1 MRMGRVRTLVCGV
14 SLFFMTFW
22 LPVAAAIYT
31 PFWYDFSCSWHGRC
45 ALLEE
50 GRPRVLVRELT
61 SYLAHTGPLEDP
73 DWSEK
78 ERQHLSEARVR
89 LDVATVGAVV
99 ALLFL
104 TALTTAAQLR
114 RCALVN
120 LALFPLLTGI
130 FPFFKTFWRDLF
142 HPLLFSNNLWL
153 NTPLDLSYYL
163 MPRRFFFWTIA
174 MGIACAVV
182 INGCILLITW
192 RKGKGE
198 ARGRTDQTTQTGG
211 AMKRIGWM
219 ALGLVLGILV
229 STGYRMATKEVAAP
243 PAGAEA
249 VAEEQQG
256 AEQKFSSVP
265 TGGENS
271 PGPVASSDEK
281 PFAPDMDRLRAELP
295 GNLAIPP
302 RDKDERWMRDE
313 AKKSRNELFGR
324 ISSNIAS
331 DEEVHSYY
339 DEQALLTRDS
349 IAMLEWILNEH
360 EEEMGERDLAR
371 HHFLLDQFK
380 KRLAAI
386 PDRQARA
393 LRRIHEKQG

>member
-1 MRMGRVRTLVCGV
+1 MGRVRTLVCGV

-31 PFWYDFSCSWHGRC
+31 PFWYDLSCRWHGRC

-50 GRPRVLVRELT
+50 GQPHVLVRELT
-61 SYLAHTGPLEDP
+61 SYLAHTGTLEDP

-78 ERQHLSEARVR
+78 ERQHLSEARAR
-89 LDVATVGAVV
+89 LDVATMGAVA
-99 ALLFL
+99 ALLLLGFMA
-104 TALTTAAQLR
+104 TATLLR

-130 FPFFKTFWRDLF
+130 LPFFKTFWRDLF
-142 HPLLFSNNLWL
+142 HPLFFSNNLWL

-182 INGCILLITW
+182 INASILLVVW
-192 RKGKGE
+192 H
-198 ARGRTDQTTQTGG
+198 RGHRQAPGTTDQTTQTGG

-243 PAGAEA
+243 PAVAEA
-249 VAEEQQG
+249 EVEKQQG
-256 AEQKFSSVP
+256 DAL
-265 TGGENS
+265 T
-271 PGPVASSDEK
+271 ASSGPAVSRDNVGSGDSSGAP
-281 PFAPDMDRLRAELP
+281 PFAPDMDRLRDELP

-302 RDKDERWMRDE
+302 RDKNERWMRDE

-331 DEEVHSYY
+331 DDEVHSYY

-349 IAMLEWILNEH
+349 IAMLEWILKEH
-360 EEEMGERDLAR
+360 EEEMGERDLSR

-386 PDRQARA
+386 PDREARA
-393 LRRIHEKQG
+393 LTRIHEKQG

>member
-1 MRMGRVRTLVCGV
+1 MGRVRTLLCGV
-14 SLFFMTFW
+14 SLFITTFW
-22 LPVAAAIYT
+22 VPVAAAIYT

-61 SYLAHTGPLEDP
+61 SYLAHTGTLEDP

-78 ERQHLSEARVR
+78 ERQHLSEARAR
-89 LDVATVGAVV
+89 LDVATVGAVA

-104 TALTTAAQLR
+104 AVSATAAQLR

-120 LALFPLLTGI
+120 LALFPLLTGV

-153 NTPLDLSYYL
+153 NTPLDLSFYL

-174 MGIACAVV
+174 MGIACAVG
-182 INGCILLITW
+182 INGCILLVTW

-219 ALGLVLGILV
+219 ALGLVLGILLSV
-229 STGYRMATKEVAAP
+229 GYRVVTEDGASP
-243 PAGAEA
+243 PSVAEA
-249 VAEEQQG
+249 VVEKKQG
-256 AEQKFSSVP
+256 AEMMNAPS
-265 TGGENS
+265 
-271 PGPVASSDEK
+271 GPAVQREDEGSVASNGAP
-281 PFAPDMDRLRAELP
+281 PFTPDMDRLREELP

-339 DEQALLTRDS
+339 DEQTLLTRDS
-349 IAMLEWILNEH
+349 IAMLEWILKEH

-393 LRRIHEKQG
+393 LKRMLEKQG